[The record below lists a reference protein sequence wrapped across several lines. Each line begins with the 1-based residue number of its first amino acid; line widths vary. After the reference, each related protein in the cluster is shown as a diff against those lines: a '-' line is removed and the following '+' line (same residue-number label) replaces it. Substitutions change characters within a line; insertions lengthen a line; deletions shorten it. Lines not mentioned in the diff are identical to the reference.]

1 MKLKKIIL
9 LLILTLPCALAAQE
23 KSRIRFNY
31 GIKAGFQALTY
42 NDPEFEIDGYIFD
55 SNNIQSSKIGY
66 TIAPF
71 IRATYK
77 SFYLQTETTFGMSRQ
92 SFEFSEAETEQ
103 TDYIPGMSVYNLKTF
118 CVQVPLLF
126 GYNFIDQKVF
136 GMSVFTGP
144 RIKHIIS
151 SHNKQEFNNFKYSS
165 LREELE
171 KTTYYWEIG
180 LGVKIG
186 NVFFDFVY
194 DIGLSDTSKYLEAAD
209 EEKRFKTSR
218 SDNVLSF
225 SVGMI
230 F

>member
-1 MKLKKIIL
+1 
-9 LLILTLPCALAAQE
+9 
-23 KSRIRFNY
+23 
-31 GIKAGFQALTY
+31 
-42 NDPEFEIDGYIFD
+42 
-55 SNNIQSSKIGY
+55 
-66 TIAPF
+66 
-71 IRATYK
+71 
-77 SFYLQTETTFGMSRQ
+77 
-92 SFEFSEAETEQ
+92 
-103 TDYIPGMSVYNLKTF
+103 
-118 CVQVPLLF
+118 
-126 GYNFIDQKVF
+126 
-136 GMSVFTGP
+136 MSVFTGP

-194 DIGLSDTSKYLEAAD
+194 DIGLSATSKYLEAAD
-209 EEKRFKTSR
+209 EGKRFKTSR

-225 SVGMI
+225 SIGMI